1 MRVIFFCKSSNLNLN
16 IENAKKKKKNQKH
29 FFVSEITGS
38 ENVAKIAFVERRIL
52 VTGSQRVN
60 KQS

>member
-1 MRVIFFCKSSNLNLN
+1 MQ
-16 IENAKKKKKNQKH
+16 KKKKNQKH